1 MAHVMTPLAQ
11 SNCTCH
17 THLLR
22 PSRTLPFST
31 AASSRSQRLRRL
43 DVAAAAHKQTAGDV
57 LKTAGAAAVLASTL
71 LSASPGLAV
80 LNKFEEAAGGEFG
93 VGTALQYGSAEAI
106 GEKFDGQDLR
116 RSNFT
121 SANLKQASFKGANLQ
136 AAYFIKAV
144 AYQTNFEGADLSDV
158 LMDRAVLN
166 QANLTNAVLARA
178 VFTRS
183 DLSDSKI
190 QGADFTNALL
200 DKPMQQKLCRYADGT
215 NPTTGVST
223 RESLGCGSRRRFR
236 ESVPSN
242 QEGPQVTEEAKTAFR
257 STMPT
262 YGREGIKN

>member
-1 MAHVMTPLAQ
+1 VIGT
-11 SNCTCH
+11 
-17 THLLR
+17 
-22 PSRTLPFST
+22 
-31 AASSRSQRLRRL
+31 
-43 DVAAAAHKQTAGDV
+43 
-57 LKTAGAAAVLASTL
+57 TL
-71 LSASPGLAV
+71 LSSGAGLAA

-136 AAYFIKAV
+136 ACYFIKAV

-200 DKPMQQKLCRYADGT
+200 DKPMQQKLCKYADGT

-242 QEGPQVTEEAKTAFR
+242 AEGPQVSDDEKSAFR

-262 YGREGIKN
+262 YGRAGVKN